1 MKTRTAAFFFAALAA
16 APAAQADNVTYFDPA
31 GETNATCETC
41 TAYTGQ
47 TTLSDGW
54 YVVEGAV
61 ASGGR
66 ITVGGDVN
74 LILADGAELTAEGGI
89 RLAQGNSLT
98 VWAQRAGT
106 GKLTANATSEFYAGI
121 GGNGNGNGGDT
132 AGTLTVNG
140 GAVSARGSGHGAGVG
155 GGNKS
160 AGGTVVVNGGSLTAS
175 GRDGAAGIGG
185 GDLGHGGT
193 VVVNGGTVTATGST
207 RSSSGQAAP
216 GIGAGRP
223 SATINKLEDHRTTGP
238 VTINGGTVEA
248 TAGTP
253 SGSGAGAQAIGLNL
267 GDAGPDYAVTVYAG
281 AKVTAGGDKAG
292 AAPVPYTGP
301 ESLTNACANA
311 YAKVEPCTA
320 HEDDNGLCHWCGAT
334 YMDPVSY
341 VDRAWNGNAVAECN
355 ATCATYTS
363 VTSGMSTTWSAGWYV
378 VNTNVEIGSRIE
390 ISGTV
395 RLILCDGFTLTA
407 KKGIHLVGNGKSLTI
422 YGQVNDSGA
431 LTISGVEMDC
441 AGIGGN
447 CNDDNDSENGGALTV
462 NGGIVNANGGRF
474 AAGIGGGAGGYGD
487 GGDGGAVTIN
497 GGNVTA
503 TGGEGSAGIGGGDAG
518 FGTGGAGGTVAING
532 GIVTAKGGE
541 RAAGIGGGY
550 GDGGDGGDGG
560 NVTVNG
566 GTVTANGGVWA
577 AGIGGGFGDY
587 GGGNGDTVT
596 VNGGTVIAKAGS
608 SDAQAIGGGRGDGGS
623 TGAPGTLT
631 IDGMK
636 AGYADGNGNVASWVA
651 SGERDGC
658 CRNKEGKRVRIEVCD
673 PHDYGESGACSHCG
687 TVGFVTYVD
696 RAWDGSAVVESNA
709 TCATYT
715 SVTSGM
721 STAWSAGCYVVDSNV
736 EIGSRIEISGAV
748 RLILC
753 DGFTLTAKKGIH
765 LTGNG
770 KSLTIYGQ
778 VNDSGAL
785 TISGVER
792 DHAGIGGN
800 GNDHSS
806 GEDGGALTING
817 GTVKVNGGEL
827 GAGIGGGAS
836 LDVGGGG
843 GGNVT
848 VNGGNVT
855 ANGGERGAG
864 IGGGSGN
871 DVVGGGGTVTVN
883 GGNVTANGGQ
893 NAAGIGGGVG
903 NAVGGAGGN
912 VTVKGG
918 TVIAKAGSSYAQAI
932 GGGQGNGGSTGA
944 PGTLTI
950 DGMKAGYADSNGNVA
965 SWAAFGERD
974 GCCRNKE
981 GKRVRIEVCDPHEYG
996 KNGVCAHCGASG
1008 GPVDYFDPMG
1018 GTNATCAAYTPY
1030 VGQAELTN
1038 GWYVVTGT
1046 VLSINRVTVS
1056 DDVNLILVDDTT
1068 LTAALG
1074 ITVANANSLTIWAQG
1089 AGGNEGTLFAGTTNG
1104 VNCLCGPNQA
1114 GVGGAGQGAAGRVA
1128 VNGGKVVANGGLG
1141 ASGVGGTDGTV
1152 AIGQGRMILTPQG
1165 GRVSDDGSVVV
1176 DADGVAA
1183 RKVVIGTPVP
1193 VLLLDEIPSQVYTGS
1208 ALSPSLT
1215 VTCLGA
1221 SLEEGTDY
1229 TVAYSANGVAAA
1241 EIRNAGEYTVTV
1253 TGAGDYAGAQEA
1265 SGVFAVTK
1273 ASLTITAKDQTYRY
1287 NGMQQGESD
1296 PLYATPEEIAEK
1308 VIVNGLKGGDTI
1320 DHVELGGEA
1329 TDAGCYPIEP
1339 RGAAVVNPNNVFV
1352 TENYDITYVNGTL
1365 TILGPAEV
1373 SGVQAAAQEPWNG
1386 KISLS
1391 FTVTNSPAACLPD
1404 WNAPFLSIVA
1414 TDNVTGSNYVSVASA
1429 LSDNTDAADG
1439 PHTVTWDFDAQGIDF
1454 VSTNVTFT
1462 VAYLRMPDYC
1472 VIDLS
1477 GGTNAVSYPVTYL
1490 AAEPDGGFT
1499 NDLYRTTKLA
1509 MRLIGPETFTMG
1521 ASSSDVDDNPPHSVT
1536 LTQPFY
1542 CAVFETTQRQWEL
1555 VTGERPS
1562 WFTNETYYATRPVEQ
1577 VSWNMIRGNADTY
1590 NWPDVQG
1597 VDPESFLG
1605 VLRQKTDLNA
1615 LDLPTDAAPAR
1626 PASTTMAATP
1636 RATSRPS
1643 VATGTTAAPITAIPA
1658 PQTLARRQSAP
1669 TSRTPGASTTCT
1681 ATCGSG
1687 ASIPRGRAG

>member
-431 LTISGVEMDC
+431 LTISGVE
-441 AGIGGN
+441 
-447 CNDDNDSENGGALTV
+447 
-462 NGGIVNANGGRF
+462 
-474 AAGIGGGAGGYGD
+474 
-487 GGDGGAVTIN
+487 
-497 GGNVTA
+497 
-503 TGGEGSAGIGGGDAG
+503 
-518 FGTGGAGGTVAING
+518 
-532 GIVTAKGGE
+532 
-541 RAAGIGGGY
+541 
-550 GDGGDGGDGG
+550 
-560 NVTVNG
+560 
-566 GTVTANGGVWA
+566 
-577 AGIGGGFGDY
+577 
-587 GGGNGDTVT
+587 
-596 VNGGTVIAKAGS
+596 
-608 SDAQAIGGGRGDGGS
+608 
-623 TGAPGTLT
+623 
-631 IDGMK
+631 
-636 AGYADGNGNVASWVA
+636 
-651 SGERDGC
+651 
-658 CRNKEGKRVRIEVCD
+658 
-673 PHDYGESGACSHCG
+673 
-687 TVGFVTYVD
+687 
-696 RAWDGSAVVESNA
+696 
-709 TCATYT
+709 
-715 SVTSGM
+715 
-721 STAWSAGCYVVDSNV
+721 
-736 EIGSRIEISGAV
+736 
-748 RLILC
+748 
-753 DGFTLTAKKGIH
+753 
-765 LTGNG
+765 
-770 KSLTIYGQ
+770 
-778 VNDSGAL
+778 
-785 TISGVER
+785 R

-950 DGMKAGYADSNGNVA
+950 DGMKAGYADGNGNVA
-965 SWAAFGERD
+965 SWVASGERD

-1404 WNAPFLSIVA
+1404 WNAPFLS
-1414 TDNVTGSNYVSVASA
+1414 TTCRWRRRSP
-1429 LSDNTDAADG
+1429 TT
-1439 PHTVTWDFDAQGIDF
+1439 PM
-1454 VSTNVTFT
+1454 
-1462 VAYLRMPDYC
+1462 R
-1472 VIDLS
+1472 
-1477 GGTNAVSYPVTYL
+1477 
-1490 AAEPDGGFT
+1490 
-1499 NDLYRTTKLA
+1499 RT
-1509 MRLIGPETFTMG
+1509 
-1521 ASSSDVDDNPPHSVT
+1521 
-1536 LTQPFY
+1536 
-1542 CAVFETTQRQWEL
+1542 
-1555 VTGERPS
+1555 
-1562 WFTNETYYATRPVEQ
+1562 
-1577 VSWNMIRGNADTY
+1577 
-1590 NWPDVQG
+1590 
-1597 VDPESFLG
+1597 
-1605 VLRQKTDLNA
+1605 
-1615 LDLPTDAAPAR
+1615 
-1626 PASTTMAATP
+1626 
-1636 RATSRPS
+1636 
-1643 VATGTTAAPITAIPA
+1643 
-1658 PQTLARRQSAP
+1658 AP
-1669 TSRTPGASTTCT
+1669 TR
-1681 ATCGSG
+1681 
-1687 ASIPRGRAG
+1687 